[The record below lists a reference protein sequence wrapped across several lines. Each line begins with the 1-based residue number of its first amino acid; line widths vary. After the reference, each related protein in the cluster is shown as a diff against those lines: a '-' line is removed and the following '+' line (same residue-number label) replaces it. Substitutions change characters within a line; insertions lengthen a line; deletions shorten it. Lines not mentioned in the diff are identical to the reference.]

1 MNPAILLFCLHW
13 KVLPRLH
20 GHQFILCSRKK
31 ISTLS
36 ILMNPHLSFSLDSRQ
51 GLRQPLFS
59 SSVLTRGGKSA
70 FRCSFLS
77 AFFWD
82 KQSPSP
88 DCLIIKCVSGTQKKK
103 KSLYKISNQ
112 SSRKTWGLSLNKSK
126 KLQWINGYILIKLQM
141 QVTRSLTPKLEV
153 QCLCRQPGWGI
164 IILHPLQS
172 TCFQYLYT
180 LTVIPVEFFFFLSFN
195 LSLQSSLEPLLCTRY
210 CAYWQL
216 HKED

>member
-1 MNPAILLFCLHW
+1 MDN
-13 KVLPRLH
+13 
-20 GHQFILCSRKK
+20 QFILCSRKK

-70 FRCSFLS
+70 FRCFFLS

-82 KQSPSP
+82 KQPPSP
-88 DCLIIKCVSGTQKKK
+88 DCLIIKCVSGTQKKKK

-141 QVTRSLTPKLEV
+141 QVTGSLTPKLEV

-180 LTVIPVEFFFFLSFN
+180 LTVIPVEFFSFFPLIFLSKAVWSPCYAPDTVLTDSYIRKIKTPF
-195 LSLQSSLEPLLCTRY
+195 LLLENSHIR
-210 CAYWQL
+210 
-216 HKED
+216 